1 MARGNKPPKQDKP
14 SVIYLNVDLT
24 EAHKDE
30 LSAWAEKNPDVW
42 SLIEKVVDSGIRIGL
57 SYDVYNDCQQ
67 CTFTLLP
74 RPGSD
79 APTLVLVGRSHE
91 PYKAAYAAMFKYFVI
106 LQENLEDGDIK
117 NPRGRTDW
125 S

>member
-1 MARGNKPPKQDKP
+1 MARGNKPPKQEKP
-14 SVIYLNVDLT
+14 AVIYLNVDLT
-24 EAHKDE
+24 PEHKPE
-30 LSAWAEKNPDVW
+30 LIKWAKENPDIFGM
-42 SLIEKVVDSGIRIGL
+42 IERIADSHIRVGM

-67 CTFTLLP
+67 CTLTRLP
-74 RPGSD
+74 RPGFD
-79 APTLVLVGRSHE
+79 EPTLVLVGRSDE
-91 PYKAAYAAMFKYFVI
+91 MLKAVQAAMFKYFVI